1 MHFYAK
7 PLETFRY
14 WMHVPSIIIK
24 IFLTYDLKHGKQSNL
39 DFDNN
44 MQENER
50 MWKCAKTVNLYI
62 FTTLCNNY
70 VNYIVT

>member
-1 MHFYAK
+1 
-7 PLETFRY
+7 
-14 WMHVPSIIIK
+14 MHVPSIIIK

-50 MWKCAKTVNLYI
+50 M
-62 FTTLCNNY
+62 
-70 VNYIVT
+70 